1 MLSYRSKPHCGGQGV
16 YIRHLSRELV
26 RLGHDV
32 EVFSGQPY
40 PDLDEGVRLTK
51 VPSLDLYREPDPFR
65 VPKLREFRDRIDVEE
80 FLTMCTAGFPEP
92 KTFGSRI
99 SRLMRERTPITP
111 PNSTRVNSAFA
122 PILMDSGSRER
133 PTSWASGA
141 IGANTTAP
149 AVAAA
154 TVVFRMRFVGEA
166 PDISPDPCRTRPLIA
181 VNRRSP

>member
-1 MLSYRSKPHCGGQGV
+1 MPPAP
-16 YIRHLSRELV
+16 
-26 RLGHDV
+26 RLGRVSTDFTPAGGSTFNR
-32 EVFSGQPY
+32 ETSGAAVVPSRTTTLS
-40 PDLDEGVRLTK
+40 PSRLT
-51 VPSLDLYREPDPFR
+51 
-65 VPKLREFRDRIDVEE
+65 
-80 FLTMCTAGFPEP
+80 
-92 KTFGSRI
+92 
-99 SRLMRERTPITP
+99 RERTPITP
-111 PNSTRVNSAFA
+111 PNSTRVNSALA
-122 PILMDSGSRER
+122 PILIDSGSRER